1 MKLKSKIESLLF
13 VAVSPLST
21 SKITK
26 LVSSDKD
33 KVQQA
38 LRDLKEDLKENQ
50 RGVRLMKIQNSWQ
63 LSTDP
68 DNSSIVRGY
77 LKDEQTG
84 ELTQPALETL
94 TIIAYRGPIAKSELD
109 VIRGVNCS
117 LILRN
122 LMIKGLV
129 ESYKDK
135 SKMETFYK
143 VSFDFLKFLG
153 ISETSQ
159 LPDYEK
165 LNKDES
171 LEKLLNPEEQ
181 KETQDENEQE
191 KDKEK

>member
-1 MKLKSKIESLLF
+1 MNLKSKIESLLF
-13 VAVSPLST
+13 VSISPLSV
-21 SKITK
+21 SKIAK

-33 KVQQA
+33 KVKQSLQ
-38 LRDLKEDLKENQ
+38 DLKERLKEEQ
-50 RGVRLMKIQNSWQ
+50 RGIQLMKIQNSWQ
-63 LSTDP
+63 LSTNP
-68 DNSSIVRGY
+68 DNSSIVREY

-84 ELTQPALETL
+84 ELTRPALETL

-135 SKMETFYK
+135 SKMDTFYK
-143 VSFDFLKFLG
+143 VTFEFLKFLG
-153 ISETSQ
+153 LSETSH

-171 LEKLLNPEEQ
+171 LEKLLNPESQ
-181 KETQDENEQE
+181 KESENEE
-191 KDKEK
+191 KEKKNEEE

>member
-109 VIRGVNCS
+109 IIRGVNCS

-129 ESYKDK
+129 ESYTDK
-135 SKMETFYK
+135 NKMETFYK
-143 VSFDFLKFLG
+143 ISFDFLKFLG

-181 KETQDENEQE
+181 KETEDENEQE